1 MEEMIVEEI
10 EKLLEQEDNAQL
22 KEYLDNLNISDVE
35 HLIDELPQH
44 AVTFIDTLSIKR
56 AVNVFRI
63 LDFPTQERIIKK
75 LPGNKLAELINLL
88 PPDDRTSLFSEL
100 SGEAVKKL
108 IILLPA
114 KDRVEALSLFRI

>member
-10 EKLLEQEDNAQL
+10 VKLLEQEDNAQL
-22 KEYLDNLNISDVE
+22 KIYLDDLNISDVE

-63 LDFPTQERIIKK
+63 LDFPTRKESLKNF
-75 LPGNKLAELINLL
+75 PEINLQ
-88 PPDDRTSLFSEL
+88 S
-100 SGEAVKKL
+100 
-108 IILLPA
+108 
-114 KDRVEALSLFRI
+114 